1 MTNCNQLF
9 KTIFSWKISIYQYAF
24 PKQQT
29 TLVRTFVGQ
38 KNLTLHAVSHLT
50 NRSHTNENSKL
61 SRKNFHHMQLRNGSN
76 SFTWISYV
84 SCYIP
89 LIKIQTFTFF

>member
-29 TLVRTFVGQ
+29 ALVRTFVGQ

-61 SRKNFHHMQLRNGSN
+61 LRKKLS
-76 SFTWISYV
+76 SYAT
-84 SCYIP
+84 S
-89 LIKIQTFTFF
+89 

>member
-9 KTIFSWKISIYQYAF
+9 KTIFSWKIYQYAF

-29 TLVRTFVGQ
+29 TLVRTFEGQ
-38 KNLTLHAVSHLT
+38 KNLTLRAVSHLT

-61 SRKNFHHMQLRNGSN
+61 SRKKL
-76 SFTWISYV
+76 
-84 SCYIP
+84 P
-89 LIKIQTFTFF
+89 LYATS

>member
-9 KTIFSWKISIYQYAF
+9 KTIFFMENFNLSICIS
-24 PKQQT
+24 KQQT

-38 KNLTLHAVSHLT
+38 KNVTLRAVSHLT

>member
-9 KTIFSWKISIYQYAF
+9 KTIFSWKIYQYAF

-29 TLVRTFVGQ
+29 TLVRTFEGQ
-38 KNLTLHAVSHLT
+38 KNLTLRAVSHLT

-61 SRKNFHHMQLRNGSN
+61 LRKKLS
-76 SFTWISYV
+76 SYAT
-84 SCYIP
+84 S
-89 LIKIQTFTFF
+89 